1 MATFGTTG
9 YTFNYDL
16 GTADSV
22 VLGKYTLTE
31 AGTLTALRIAYYN
44 SSTSSSGSFKLVIYD
59 DDGTAGAPGT
69 RLFLGSPIYCD
80 ADTYDLALDSTLN
93 LPLLPGSYW
102 LGAVLRDTYCVATA
116 AATTGGTHGIY
127 TASGAYTNP
136 PSTLPTL
143 TSSGTYTVEVLATY
157 TPDLKRVVSA
167 GLVAEYVG
175 AWAKGDGIGGNMAQV
190 SWDTGQNTWCQ
201 MTPFTLTSPSRV
213 SQVSARLS
221 LSSGSACGIVPVI
234 YDDDGGSGTP
244 GTRLTYGPEVS
255 IPNPTDTRVYL
266 PVSHITLMP
275 GTYWAATWGASDA
288 GSLNLGVSPGS
299 ASKQF
304 TYATGYPVPPASAS
318 GLSADTGNVFSI
330 AAHYTT
336 DAPGNNSDP
345 TSTWQDLARSHH
357 GALTGFSYTGTD
369 GWKGAGTVSNPFALV
384 SDRTGGRVSCT
395 GAADLRSSTFSVEVW
410 MNLTALDA
418 ANNQVVV
425 DNCADDVANGGWWV
439 YFAVNYAYPTLGYRN
454 GLGGYGYL
462 SVQSGVDFRS
472 GVHQAVWTC
481 NGSNLISYKDGN
493 YGTTDTAQGYTPRS
507 ANVNLSLMALTST
520 VYPFNGTLVGL
531 RVYDRVLTADEV
543 TQNYAAGPCAASLQD
558 LSSLIAIGRF

>member
-31 AGTLTALRIAYYN
+31 AGTITALRVAFYN
-44 SSTSSSGSFKLVIYD
+44 SSTSSGGSFKLVIYD

-69 RLFLGSPIYCD
+69 RLFLGSPIYCE

-102 LGAVLRDTYCVATA
+102 LGAVLRDNYCVATA

-175 AWAKGDGIGGNMAQV
+175 AWAKNGN
-190 SWDTGQNTWCQ
+190 
-201 MTPFTLTSPSRV
+201 
-213 SQVSARLS
+213 
-221 LSSGSACGIVPVI
+221 
-234 YDDDGGSGTP
+234 
-244 GTRLTYGPEVS
+244 
-255 IPNPTDTRVYL
+255 
-266 PVSHITLMP
+266 
-275 GTYWAATWGASDA
+275 
-288 GSLNLGVSPGS
+288 
-299 ASKQF
+299 
-304 TYATGYPVPPASAS
+304 
-318 GLSADTGNVFSI
+318 
-330 AAHYTT
+330 
-336 DAPGNNSDP
+336 APGNNSDP

-439 YFAVNYAYPTLGYRN
+439 YFAANYAYPTLGYRN

-462 SVQSGVDFRS
+462 NVQSGVDFRS

-507 ANVNLSLMALTST
+507 ANVNLSLMALTSA
-520 VYPFNGTLVGL
+520 VYPFNGTLAVV
-531 RVYDRVLTADEV
+531 RTYNRALTAAEV